1 MPKVELPLVTPLEQ
15 RTNDITKDAKMVNCY
30 KETVAGRPH
39 LVKRP
44 GKTQYTI
51 TPALPSLGQGL
62 WVYNNNLYAVA
73 NGTLY
78 KITGGTRVS
87 VGTGL
92 NTTNN
97 ISWANTAAT
106 SSPHPYMVL
115 HDKVNGY
122 YLDAT
127 GAFVN
132 IGQQVN
138 LVSITNAGSG
148 YPATGVFT
156 VTGTTGSGASGT
168 YMAYN
173 GNITSATVTNPGTGY
188 TGTLTV
194 VFDNPSGV
202 VTGSIS
208 STTLTV
214 TAVTSGGLYTG
225 QTITG
230 TGVSSGTTITGQLTA
245 TNTPAA
251 TANYVSSGAVGTF
264 TFNVSTATNIAVGQ
278 FVSGTGI
285 PSNTYVT
292 NVAGNTITISN
303 AFTTIASGTYKFYV
317 AGNKG
322 TYSVS
327 ISQSVSSTTITGVV
341 GTGAAA
347 SAALNAF
354 PSNPVSGLPYLDG
367 YVFAMD
373 QRGTIWQ
380 SDEENPTSWNP
391 LNYITANAEPD
402 LAMGLVKHLN
412 YLVAFKQWTTEFY
425 YDNANP
431 VGSVLSCN
439 TTATL
444 EIGCASGDSIQSF
457 EEIVIWMANNK
468 EGGRT
473 VNVLS
478 GQVPQVISNKAIE
491 NFLNASDLSTVYSWV
506 YKISGHTFYGLVL
519 ADQDVTMVYDLAE
532 KEWHFWTTSKQ
543 FIGGGEGYFE
553 CTFVQTFP
561 ANTKNTYVLD
571 AVTGNVYTIGVGNY
585 KDPFGPIMV
594 RMVTPRGRFGTS
606 TQKSNSELV
615 IFGDNINDTIN
626 VRHTNDDYVTWS
638 NYRQVDLSLQKPI
651 LYNLGRFRRRAYE
664 FLYTGFQPLRLD
676 VCELKLS
683 GEPSTE

>member
-15 RTNDITKDAKMVNCY
+15 RTNDITKDAKMVNCF

-44 GKTQYTI
+44 GKATYTI
-51 TPALPSLGQGL
+51 TPALSPRGQGL
-62 WVYNNNLYAVA
+62 WPYNNNLYAVA

-78 KITGGTRVS
+78 QITGGTAVAK
-87 VGTGL
+87 GTGL
-92 NTTNN
+92 DPNCDV
-97 ISWANTAAT
+97 ISFANTAAT

-115 HDKVNGY
+115 HDKVNGF

-127 GAFVN
+127 GNFVN
-132 IGQQVN
+132 IAKQVN
-138 LVSITNAGSG
+138 LVSITNAGAG
-148 YPATGVFT
+148 YPASGTFT
-156 VTGTTGSGASGT
+156 VSGTTGSGAAGT

-173 GNITSATVTNPGTGY
+173 GNITSATITSPGTNY
-188 TGTLTV
+188 SGTLTV
-194 VFDNPSGV
+194 TFDNPTGV
-202 VTGSIS
+202 VTGSIAT
-208 STTLTV
+208 TTLTV
-214 TAVTSGGLYTG
+214 TAVTSGGMFSGEVL
-225 QTITG
+225 TG
-230 TGVSSGTTITGQLTA
+230 TGVTAGTTITGQLTA
-245 TNTPAA
+245 TGTPAA
-251 TANYVSSGAVGTF
+251 SANYVSSGAVGTF
-264 TFNVSTATNIAVGQ
+264 TFDVSTATSIAVGQ

-292 NVAGNTITISN
+292 NVTGTTITISN
-303 AFTTIASGTYKFYV
+303 AFTAIASGTYNFYT
-317 AGNKG
+317 AGKQG

-327 ISQSVSSTTITGVV
+327 VSQTVSSTTITGIIP
-341 GTGAAA
+341 TIATA

-354 PSNPVSGLPYLDG
+354 PANPVSGLPYLDG
-367 YVFAMD
+367 YVFVMD
-373 QRGTIWQ
+373 QRGTIYQ

-402 LAMGLVKHLN
+402 LAVGLVKHLN

-431 VGSVLSCN
+431 VGSVLACN

-457 EEIVIWMANNK
+457 EEIVVWMANNK

-473 VNVLS
+473 VNILS
-478 GQVPQVISNKAIE
+478 GQTPTVISNKAIE

-506 YKISGHTFYGLVL
+506 YKIAGHTFYGLVL

-585 KDPFGPIMV
+585 KDPFGPITV
-594 RMVTPRGRFGTS
+594 RIVSKRLNFGTS
-606 TQKSNSELV
+606 SQKSNSEFIVL
-615 IFGDNINDTIN
+615 GDNINDTIN
-626 VRHTNDDYVTWS
+626 VRHSNDDYDNWS
-638 NYRQVDLSLQKPI
+638 AYRQVDLSLQKPV

-664 FLYTGFQPLRLD
+664 LLYTGFQPLRLES
-676 VCELKLS
+676 VELKLS
-683 GEPSTE
+683 GED